1 MTDKLR
7 KYVLPNIP
15 FVFIGWAFLKLG
27 TAYRLA
33 AGSDFAHKFI
43 GLGQTVGAAFA
54 DFAPGLAPFDWLVG
68 IVGAVAFRLLICFK
82 SKNAKKFRRDEEYGS
97 ARWGSEKDIRPFVDP
112 KFENNMILTATEQ
125 LTMNTRPK
133 NPANAR
139 NLNFCGIGSSGSG
152 KTRFWLTPQL
162 LQAHSSY
169 VVVDPKGGVLGQ
181 VGSFLQKRG
190 YKIKVFNSIDFS
202 KSMHYNPLAYI
213 KTEADILK
221 FVNALISN
229 TKGEG
234 KEGDP
239 FWTKAE
245 TLLYCALIAYI
256 IFEGPAED
264 RNMNT
269 LVDMI
274 SGMEVKEDDE
284 NYKNAVDYM
293 FDGLAKR
300 KPDCF
305 AVKQYRKFKLSS
317 GKTAKSILISCGARL
332 APFDIPQLREIMS
345 YDELEL
351 DRMGDRRTATFFCI
365 SDTDSTYNF
374 LVALAFSQMFN
385 LLCERADN
393 VHGGRLPHH
402 VRVLWDEA
410 ANTGQVPQLEKLVAV
425 IRSREIS
432 LCLLYA
438 GSLRILRLDEEVIF
452 MRANE
457 DMSRVESEAGII
469 ATLIHHPDFSFYSEQ
484 LLPNHFTNKENR
496 IIYQA
501 LRSLAQSGVQTIDP
515 YIIVQELQSKEA
527 TRRFADDLSVDQLY
541 TLIENSDILCRDS
554 VEAYMVLVNNVLDAA
569 FRRDTYQQ
577 LKECQRLCLQ
587 PTEANIEQKIY
598 KMLDDVMME
607 FSATNDVPPYKDVV
621 DKYWNE
627 IQSRQSAG
635 YSGIPFKFPALNDYA
650 TIERGE
656 LFIFGAEQKQGK
668 SMMLLNCAVD
678 LLRQGYAVLYLDSEL
693 NTRLFTARL
702 LAHLSGIEYKRLTAG
717 TYSAEEAKR
726 IDEAREW
733 IKTRRFTHIYI
744 PTFDI
749 QSIYTT
755 VNKVRHTQGLD
766 VLIVD
771 YFKSTGEGDAF
782 NSYQELGRFV
792 DTVKNRICG
801 DMNIAGIGAAQATST
816 GRLADSAKIARNA
829 STIAMIT
836 DKTPEEIEADGAECG
851 NKKLRVV
858 VNRNGMQMAQDEY
871 ISLFFDGNHI
881 LYEQAKQAIPRL
893 PF

>member
-1 MTDKLR
+1 
-7 KYVLPNIP
+7 
-15 FVFIGWAFLKLG
+15 
-27 TAYRLA
+27 
-33 AGSDFAHKFI
+33 
-43 GLGQTVGAAFA
+43 
-54 DFAPGLAPFDWLVG
+54 
-68 IVGAVAFRLLICFK
+68 
-82 SKNAKKFRRDEEYGS
+82 
-97 ARWGSEKDIRPFVDP
+97 
-112 KFENNMILTATEQ
+112 
-125 LTMNTRPK
+125 
-133 NPANAR
+133 
-139 NLNFCGIGSSGSG
+139 
-152 KTRFWLTPQL
+152 
-162 LQAHSSY
+162 
-169 VVVDPKGGVLGQ
+169 
-181 VGSFLQKRG
+181 
-190 YKIKVFNSIDFS
+190 
-202 KSMHYNPLAYI
+202 
-213 KTEADILK
+213 
-221 FVNALISN
+221 
-229 TKGEG
+229 
-234 KEGDP
+234 
-239 FWTKAE
+239 
-245 TLLYCALIAYI
+245 
-256 IFEGPAED
+256 
-264 RNMNT
+264 
-269 LVDMI
+269 
-274 SGMEVKEDDE
+274 
-284 NYKNAVDYM
+284 
-293 FDGLAKR
+293 
-300 KPDCF
+300 
-305 AVKQYRKFKLSS
+305 
-317 GKTAKSILISCGARL
+317 
-332 APFDIPQLREIMS
+332 
-345 YDELEL
+345 
-351 DRMGDRRTATFFCI
+351 
-365 SDTDSTYNF
+365 
-374 LVALAFSQMFN
+374 
-385 LLCERADN
+385 
-393 VHGGRLPHH
+393 
-402 VRVLWDEA
+402 
-410 ANTGQVPQLEKLVAV
+410 
-425 IRSREIS
+425 
-432 LCLLYA
+432 
-438 GSLRILRLDEEVIF
+438 

-496 IIYQA
+496 LIYQA

-607 FSATNDVPPYKDVV
+607 FSATNDVPPCKDVV

-771 YFKSTGEGDAF
+771 YFKGSGEGDAF
-782 NSYQELGRFV
+782 NSYQELGRLT
-792 DTVKNRICG
+792 DMVKNQICG
-801 DMNIAGIGAAQATST
+801 DMNIAGIGAAPQQA
-816 GRLADSAKIARNA
+816 A
-829 STIAMIT
+829 SQTA
-836 DKTPEEIEADGAECG
+836 
-851 NKKLRVV
+851 LRSP
-858 VNRNGMQMAQDEY
+858 AT
-871 ISLFFDGNHI
+871 
-881 LYEQAKQAIPRL
+881 L
-893 PF
+893 PPSP

>member
-1 MTDKLR
+1 
-7 KYVLPNIP
+7 
-15 FVFIGWAFLKLG
+15 
-27 TAYRLA
+27 
-33 AGSDFAHKFI
+33 
-43 GLGQTVGAAFA
+43 
-54 DFAPGLAPFDWLVG
+54 
-68 IVGAVAFRLLICFK
+68 
-82 SKNAKKFRRDEEYGS
+82 
-97 ARWGSEKDIRPFVDP
+97 
-112 KFENNMILTATEQ
+112 
-125 LTMNTRPK
+125 
-133 NPANAR
+133 
-139 NLNFCGIGSSGSG
+139 
-152 KTRFWLTPQL
+152 
-162 LQAHSSY
+162 
-169 VVVDPKGGVLGQ
+169 
-181 VGSFLQKRG
+181 
-190 YKIKVFNSIDFS
+190 
-202 KSMHYNPLAYI
+202 
-213 KTEADILK
+213 
-221 FVNALISN
+221 
-229 TKGEG
+229 
-234 KEGDP
+234 
-239 FWTKAE
+239 
-245 TLLYCALIAYI
+245 
-256 IFEGPAED
+256 
-264 RNMNT
+264 
-269 LVDMI
+269 
-274 SGMEVKEDDE
+274 
-284 NYKNAVDYM
+284 
-293 FDGLAKR
+293 
-300 KPDCF
+300 
-305 AVKQYRKFKLSS
+305 
-317 GKTAKSILISCGARL
+317 
-332 APFDIPQLREIMS
+332 
-345 YDELEL
+345 
-351 DRMGDRRTATFFCI
+351 
-365 SDTDSTYNF
+365 
-374 LVALAFSQMFN
+374 
-385 LLCERADN
+385 
-393 VHGGRLPHH
+393 
-402 VRVLWDEA
+402 
-410 ANTGQVPQLEKLVAV
+410 
-425 IRSREIS
+425 
-432 LCLLYA
+432 
-438 GSLRILRLDEEVIF
+438 

-587 PTEANIEQKIY
+587 PAEADIEQRIY

-607 FSATNDVPPYKDVV
+607 FSATNDVPAYKDVV
-621 DKYWNE
+621 DKYWDE
-627 IQSRQSAG
+627 IQSRQSSG

-678 LLRQGYAVLYLDSEL
+678 LLRKGYAVLYLDSEL

-717 TYSAEEAKR
+717 TYTAEEAQR
-726 IDEAREW
+726 IEQAKAW
-733 IKTRRFTHIYI
+733 IKTCRFTHIYI

-771 YFKSTGEGDAF
+771 YFKGSGEGDAF

-792 DTVKNRICG
+792 DTVKNKICG
-801 DMNIAGIGAAQATST
+801 DMNIAGIGAAQATTT

-858 VNRNGMQMAQDEY
+858 VNRNGMQMTQDEY